1 MPEEKDKLYSRIGF
15 GAKVGFGEK
24 PAVVVIDIQ
33 KAFTD
38 PRCTVGGGLDDMVE
52 NAIKVINLA
61 KGKNVPIIYTVLA
74 WKPDASDS
82 GGLYAIKMPG
92 LRQITLGSEWAE
104 LDDRLPYDAEKDYF
118 ITKKQS
124 SAFFGTHL
132 PLILTNY
139 RIDTLILTGDSTSGC
154 VRCTAQDGLM
164 FGYRVIVPR
173 ECVADRSKEAHESNL
188 FDINA
193 KIGDVVS
200 MAEVI
205 AYLQGLK

>member
-1 MPEEKDKLYSRIGF
+1 MSERKEELYSRVGIG
-15 GAKVGFGEK
+15 GRIGFGEK

-38 PRCTVGGGLDDMVE
+38 PRCPLGGGLDEMVE
-52 NAIKVINLA
+52 NTIKVINLA
-61 KGKNVPIIYTVLA
+61 KEKNVPTIYTVVA
-74 WKPDASDS
+74 WKPDFSDG
-82 GGLYAIKMPG
+82 GGLYGIKFPS

-118 ITKKQS
+118 IIKKQS

-132 PLILTNY
+132 LLILTNY

-164 FGYRVIVPR
+164 YGYRVIVPQ

-205 AYLQGLK
+205 AYLQRLK